1 MSLIVSSQDLIV
13 REGID
18 EELDLA
24 EAGAEPGALGLSLA
38 ARVLL
43 SLTSP
48 VLVLNTPRDVVN
60 TDIVHWI
67 FDVGRCAAIL

>member
-1 MSLIVSSQDLIV
+1 MSLIVSAQDLIV

-24 EAGAEPGALGLSLA
+24 EAGAEPGALSHSQA
-38 ARVLL
+38 ARVLF
-43 SLTSP
+43 SLASP
-48 VLVLNTPRDVVN
+48 VLILNTPRDVVD

-67 FDVGRCAAIL
+67 FFVGRCTAIR